1 MRSVVLI
8 SCPRNGD
15 LVPTGVTA
23 DVLDEL
29 APLNVLV
36 RCQSCGENHEW
47 AREEAAI
54 TVTTEV

>member
-15 LVPTGVTA
+15 LVTTGITA

-29 APLNVLV
+29 APLNVLQA
-36 RCQSCGENHEW
+36 CQSCGEDHEW
-47 AREEAAI
+47 TRDEAAI

>member
-15 LVPTGVTA
+15 LVATGTTA

-29 APLNVLV
+29 APLNVLD
-36 RCQSCGENHEW
+36 RCQSCGERHEW
-47 AREEAAI
+47 TRDEAAI